1 MKRRD
6 SLTSKHKGLKK
17 EGQWACQGGET
28 SMTRTLVLT
37 VDRDNDLGIK
47 TSIRGPVVG
56 RRNVLTAALKLG
68 IADPEESDTN
78 AILGALSKNDE
89 LVEAKGEDDEIE
101 IAILTGDEKVGMR
114 SDRAVAAQLEEVV
127 SAFQPD
133 QAILVTD
140 GAEDESVLPIIQSQ
154 VRIDHVKKIIVKQSK
169 GIEGTYYYIVK
180 ALEDPKWRS
189 KIMIPFGV
197 VMAIMGLG
205 IMLPNEIGGVVIG
218 ALPLV
223 VGLYI
228 FSKGAGIEST
238 VNRVIHEMRENADA
252 AMFSSLLWTATLFSA
267 IFAVAEGWRAFGVQD
282 GLAETQSVL
291 WLTVI
296 HSSLAWTVIA
306 FLTSTAG
313 FMLLRL
319 KRGSFSGSLIV
330 LSVFGMVVYSFLN
343 TALDIA
349 IRVLDGTSYVFSV
362 EMILN
367 DLTTPLIWVVVLWMV
382 TTIVRTLQ
390 AKQAQADRYWGI

>member
-1 MKRRD
+1 
-6 SLTSKHKGLKK
+6 
-17 EGQWACQGGET
+17 
-28 SMTRTLVLT
+28 MTRTLVLT

-56 RRNVLTAALKLG
+56 RRQVLTAALKLG

-78 AILGALSKNDE
+78 AILGALAQNDQ
-89 LVEAKGEDDEIE
+89 LVDSKGEEDEIE

-114 SDRAVAAQLEEVV
+114 SDRAIAAQLEEVV
-127 SAFQPD
+127 SNFQPD

-140 GAEDESVLPIIQSQ
+140 GAEDESVLPIITSQ
-154 VRIDHVKKIIVKQSK
+154 VRIDHVEKVTVRQSK
-169 GIEGTYYYIVK
+169 GIEGTYYYIVR
-180 ALEDPKWRS
+180 ALEDPRWRS
-189 KIMIPFGV
+189 KIMVPVGA
-197 VMAIMGLG
+197 VMAILGLG

-223 VGLYI
+223 MGLYI
-228 FSKGAGIEST
+228 FSKGAGIETT
-238 VNRVIHEMRENADA
+238 VNRVIQEMRENADS

-267 IFAVAEGWRAFGVQD
+267 IFAVVEGWRTFIVQD
-282 GLAETQSVL
+282 GVAPTQSIL
-291 WLTVI
+291 WLNVI
-296 HSSLAWTVIA
+296 HSSLAWTIIA

-349 IRVLDGTSYVFSV
+349 IRVLNGTSYQFSV
-362 EMILN
+362 EMILD

-382 TTIVRTLQ
+382 MTVVRSLQ

>member
-1 MKRRD
+1 
-6 SLTSKHKGLKK
+6 
-17 EGQWACQGGET
+17 
-28 SMTRTLVLT
+28 MTRTLVLT
-37 VDRDNDLGIK
+37 VDRDDDLGIK

-56 RRNVLTAALKLG
+56 RRQVLTSALKLG
-68 IADPEESDTN
+68 TADPEESDTN
-78 AILGALSKNDE
+78 AILGALQQYD
-89 LVEAKGEDDEIE
+89 LLAEAKGEDDQVE
-101 IAILTGDEKVGMR
+101 IAILTGDEKVGVR
-114 SDRAVAAQLEEVV
+114 SDRAIAAQLEEVV

-133 QAILVTD
+133 QAVLITD

-154 VRIDHVKKIIVKQSK
+154 VRIDHVRKIIVKQSK

-189 KIMIPFGV
+189 KIMVPLGA
-197 VMAIMGLG
+197 VMAIFGLG

-223 VGLYI
+223 LGLY
-228 FSKGAGIEST
+228 FLSKGAGLEST
-238 VNRVIHEMRENADA
+238 VARVVQEMRENADA
-252 AMFSSLLWTATLFSA
+252 AMFSSLLWTATVFSA
-267 IFAVAEGWRAFGVQD
+267 IFAVAEGWREFGSYGV
-282 GLAETQSVL
+282 GPTSASSVM
-291 WLTVI
+291 WLNVV
-296 HSSLAWTVIA
+296 HSSLAWTIIA

-349 IRVLDGTSYVFSV
+349 IRVLEGEAYTFGVQT
-362 EMILN
+362 ILN
-367 DLTTPLIWVVVLWMV
+367 DLATPIIWIVVLWTV
-382 TTIVRTLQ
+382 TTVVRSLQ
-390 AKQAQADRYWGI
+390 AKQAQGERYWGI

>member
-1 MKRRD
+1 MKRKR
-6 SLTSKHKGLKK
+6 SAGFLQKGLN
-17 EGQWACQGGET
+17 ERTEVGVSQGGAG
-28 SMTRTLVLT
+28 MTRTLVLT
-37 VDRDNDLGIK
+37 VDRDNDLGLK

-56 RRNVLTAALKLG
+56 RRQVLTAALKLG

-78 AILGALSKNDE
+78 AILGALSQHDKIAE
-89 LVEAKGEDDEIE
+89 GKSEDDEVE
-101 IAILTGDEKVGMR
+101 IAILTGDEKVGVR
-114 SDRAVAAQLEEVV
+114 SDRAIAAQLDEVV

-140 GAEDESVLPIIQSQ
+140 GAEDESVLPIITSQ
-154 VRIDHVKKIIVKQSK
+154 VRIDHVEKVIVKQSK

-189 KIMIPFGV
+189 KIMIPFGAV
-197 VMAIMGLG
+197 LAILGFG

-223 VGLYI
+223 LGLYI

-238 VNRVIHEMRENADA
+238 VNRVMQEMRENADA

-267 IFAVAEGWRAFGVQD
+267 IFAVAEGWRAFGEQD
-282 GLAETQSVL
+282 LASSQSVL
-291 WLTVI
+291 WLSVI

-343 TALDIA
+343 AALDIA
-349 IRVLDGTSYVFSV
+349 IRVLEGTSYVFSV

-367 DLTTPLIWVVVLWMV
+367 DLTTPLIWVAVLWMV
-382 TTIVRTLQ
+382 TTVVRTLQ
-390 AKQAQADRYWGI
+390 TRQAQADRYWGI

>member
-1 MKRRD
+1 MGGLVKR
-6 SLTSKHKGLKK
+6 
-17 EGQWACQGGET
+17 GGERT
-28 SMTRTLVLT
+28 TRTLVLT

-56 RRNVLTAALKLG
+56 RRQVLTAALKLG
-68 IADPEESDTN
+68 ITDPEESDTN
-78 AILGALSKNDE
+78 AVLGALRQHDNI
-89 LVEAKGEDDEIE
+89 VEAKTEEDEVE
-101 IAILTGDEKVGMR
+101 IAILTGDERVGVR
-114 SDRAVAAQLEEVV
+114 SDRAIAAQLEEVV

-140 GAEDESVLPIIQSQ
+140 GVEDESVLPIITSQ
-154 VRIDHVKKIIVKQSK
+154 VRIDHVEKIIVRQSK

-180 ALEDPKWRS
+180 ALEDPRWRS
-189 KIMIPFGV
+189 RIMVPFGAV
-197 VMAIMGLG
+197 LAIFGLG

-223 VGLYI
+223 LGLYI

-238 VNRVIHEMRENADA
+238 VNRVIQEMRENADA

-267 IFAVAEGWRAFGVQD
+267 IFAVAEGWREFGVVETT
-282 GLAETQSVL
+282 ASTQSVL
-291 WLTVI
+291 WLSVI
-296 HSSLAWTVIA
+296 HSSLAWTIIA

-343 TALDIA
+343 AALDIA
-349 IRVLDGTSYVFSV
+349 IRVLNGTSYEFSV

-382 TTIVRTLQ
+382 TTVVRSLQ